1 MKFKLNAAV
10 RLTADTETSKDGQAV
25 ADPASFRDQN
35 EDSLKDRQKDNQKEV
50 EDKSKSDTTAT
61 TETNLNEPTNVA
73 PEEGAGGEGGE
84 GGASNGGGE
93 GGEEG
98 TGDTTIV
105 MDIPQDNDDDM
116 SAIDARLISAAIKR
130 LKTDTE
136 EVDAEAD
143 PKLFNLANQP
153 VGPMA

>member
-1 MKFKLNAAV
+1 MKFKLNAAA
-10 RLTADTETSKDGQAV
+10 RLTADTETSKGGQAV

-35 EDSLKDRQKDNQKEV
+35 EDSLKDRQKDNQKAV
-50 EDKSKSDTTAT
+50 EDTSKSDTTAT

-73 PEEGAGGEGGE
+73 PEEGAGGEGEAG
-84 GGASNGGGE
+84 GGAAE